1 MKAKFRVTV
10 TNDDGTV
17 ARWADSELQLATAIA
32 GLDPSSAKQDFL
44 TQAES
49 LMRTIAENQLP
60 ALYQAVLEAPKT
72 DLEAAFEAAE
82 AKERLQAKLKSERE
96 RKAGAPA
103 AEDTGDEASEEE
115 KGKQDEQ

>member
-1 MKAKFRVTV
+1 MKVKFRVTV

-17 ARWADSELQLATAIA
+17 ARWADSELQLATTIA

-72 DLEAAFEAAE
+72 DLEAAEARE
-82 AKERLQAKLKSERE
+82 KLQAKLKSLRE

-115 KGKQDEQ
+115 KGKQNEQ